1 MVGTAWAGRRRSRV
15 ESRFASIN
23 QPGPSPVLA
32 HIDSSALSGID
43 AYTVEVQV
51 DVTRGQGI
59 MVVVGLPD
67 TAVRESVERVRSAVK
82 NSNFHF
88 PDYRITVNLAPA
100 DTKKAGP
107 AFDLPIALGI
117 LAATEQITSPDLD
130 QFAVVGELSL
140 DGGVRPVFGVL
151 PMAIEAKARGK
162 RGMLVPEANV
172 AEAAVV
178 EGLEVHS
185 VASLDQAATVLADPG
200 ARSPAERGSGWDLE
214 EPAYQE
220 DFSDVKGQAHVKRAL
235 EVAAAGGH
243 NVIMAGPPGS
253 GKTMLARRLPT
264 IMPPLSMGEAL
275 EVTKVYS
282 ISGKLGR
289 GIALMTTRPF
299 RSPHHSASSAALVG
313 GGAVPRPGEVSL
325 AHHGVLFLDELPEFP
340 SDALEVLRQPLEDGA
355 VTISRAA
362 TSVTYPAQLMLVGA
376 LNPCPCGYFTDPE
389 KGCSC
394 SPSQIQ
400 RYLRRISGPLLDRV
414 DIHIEVPRLKH
425 DELMTPTD
433 GEPSAAV
440 RARVA
445 RARERQQARF
455 AETAIFCNAHMQ
467 SRHLRELCPL
477 SDDVK
482 ALLKA
487 AVESLSLS
495 ARAYDRIIKLAR
507 TIADLEAADEIA
519 APHVAEAIQYRTL
532 DRKLWG

>member
-1 MVGTAWAGRRRSRV
+1 M
-15 ESRFASIN
+15 
-23 QPGPSPVLA
+23 LA
-32 HIDSSALSGID
+32 HIDSSAISGVD
-43 AYTVEVQV
+43 AYAVEVQV

-107 AFDLPIALGI
+107 AFDLPMALGI

-130 QFAVVGELSL
+130 QFSVVGELSL

-151 PMAIEAKARGK
+151 PMAIEARSRGK
-162 RGMLVPEANV
+162 RGMLVPAANV
-172 AEAAVV
+172 AEATVV
-178 EGLEVHS
+178 EGLEIYPI
-185 VASLDQAATVLADPG
+185 ASLDQAATILGDTG
-200 ARSPAERGSGWDLE
+200 ARQPAARSRAWALDKPSYE
-214 EPAYQE
+214 E

-235 EVAAAGGH
+235 EIAAAGGH

-264 IMPPLSMGEAL
+264 ILPPLSMEEAI

-289 GIALMTTRPF
+289 GVALMTTRPF

-313 GGAVPRPGEVSL
+313 GGVLPRPGEVSL
-325 AHHGVLFLDELPEFP
+325 AHHGVLFLDELPEFA
-340 SDALEVLRQPLEDGA
+340 SDGLEVLRQPLEDGT

-362 TSVTYPAQLMLVGA
+362 TAVTYPARVMLVGA

-389 KGCSC
+389 KACSC

-414 DIHIEVPRLKH
+414 DIHIEVPRLRH
-425 DELMTPTD
+425 DELMTPSD
-433 GEPSAAV
+433 GETSTAV
-440 RARVA
+440 RGRVG
-445 RARERQQARF
+445 RARERQRARF
-455 AETAIFCNAHMQ
+455 AGSHIFCNAHMQ
-467 SRHLRELCPL
+467 SKHLRELCPL
-477 SDDVK
+477 SDEAK
-482 ALLKA
+482 GLLKS
-487 AVESLSLS
+487 AVESLALS

-507 TIADLEAADEIA
+507 TIADLEGTDDIRPA
-519 APHVAEAIQYRTL
+519 HVAEAVQYRTL

>member
-1 MVGTAWAGRRRSRV
+1 
-15 ESRFASIN
+15 
-23 QPGPSPVLA
+23 VLA
-32 HIDSSALSGID
+32 HIDSSAISGVD
-43 AYTVEVQV
+43 AYAVEVQV

-107 AFDLPIALGI
+107 AFDLPMALGI

-130 QFAVVGELSL
+130 QFSVVGELSL

-151 PMAIEAKARGK
+151 PMAIEARSRGK
-162 RGMLVPEANV
+162 RGMLVPAANV
-172 AEAAVV
+172 AEATVV
-178 EGLEVHS
+178 EGLEIYPI
-185 VASLDQAATVLADPG
+185 ASLDQAATILGDTG
-200 ARSPAERGSGWDLE
+200 ARQPAARSRAWALDKPSYE
-214 EPAYQE
+214 E

-235 EVAAAGGH
+235 EIAAAGGH

-264 IMPPLSMGEAL
+264 ILPPLSMEEAI

-289 GIALMTTRPF
+289 GVALMTTRPF
-299 RSPHHSASSAALVG
+299 RSPHHSV
-313 GGAVPRPGEVSL
+313 
-325 AHHGVLFLDELPEFP
+325 
-340 SDALEVLRQPLEDGA
+340 RQPLEDGT

-362 TSVTYPAQLMLVGA
+362 TAVTYPARVMLVGA

-389 KGCSC
+389 KACSC

-414 DIHIEVPRLKH
+414 DIHIEVPRLRH
-425 DELMTPTD
+425 DELMTPSD
-433 GEPSAAV
+433 GETSTAV
-440 RARVA
+440 RGRVG
-445 RARERQQARF
+445 RARERQRARF
-455 AETAIFCNAHMQ
+455 AGSHIFCNAHMQ
-467 SRHLRELCPL
+467 SKHLRELCPL
-477 SDDVK
+477 SDEAK
-482 ALLKA
+482 GLLKS
-487 AVESLSLS
+487 AVESLALS

-507 TIADLEAADEIA
+507 TIADLEGTDDIRPA
-519 APHVAEAIQYRTL
+519 HVAEAVQYRTL